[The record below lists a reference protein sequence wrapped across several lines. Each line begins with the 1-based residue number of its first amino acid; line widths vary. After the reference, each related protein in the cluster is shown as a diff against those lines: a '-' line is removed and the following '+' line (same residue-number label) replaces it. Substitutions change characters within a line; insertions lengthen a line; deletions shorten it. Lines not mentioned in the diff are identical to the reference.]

1 MILEGELLMSLL
13 PVDKAQEIAINKATD
28 MITGELE
35 KSGRETEKLL
45 AVYNDTIK
53 NQLKSIV
60 TQHKI
65 VGGVAGALPTLGIAT
80 TLNLIVLYVRLSKA
94 VNMEVLVEF
103 DELFSKAIRASGG
116 AFIALGVV
124 LVGIKFIVTALE
136 VSGIGLPPGLLAGAI
151 SGAFLTHKAGLN
163 FANNVSKMVDEALLS
178 EETKQLPP
186 KKGFLRRMIPFM

>member
-1 MILEGELLMSLL
+1 MSSL
-13 PVDKAQEIAINKATD
+13 PVDKAQGIALNKAMD
-28 MITGELE
+28 MMTRGLE
-35 KSGRETEKLL
+35 QSSRETEKLL

-53 NQLKSIV
+53 NKLKSIV

-116 AFIALGVV
+116 AFIALGVA

-178 EETKQLPP
+178 EEEKQLPP

>member
-13 PVDKAQEIAINKATD
+13 PVDKAQGIAINKATD
-28 MITGELE
+28 MIAGGLE
-35 KSGRETEKLL
+35 KSSRETEKLL

-53 NQLKSIV
+53 NKLKSIV

-94 VNMEVLVEF
+94 VNMEILVEF

-116 AFIALGVV
+116 AFIALGVA

-186 KKGFLRRMIPFM
+186 KKGFFRRMIPFM

>member
-1 MILEGELLMSLL
+1 M
-13 PVDKAQEIAINKATD
+13 
-28 MITGELE
+28 
-35 KSGRETEKLL
+35 
-45 AVYNDTIK
+45 
-53 NQLKSIV
+53 

-116 AFIALGVV
+116 AFIALGVA

-178 EETKQLPP
+178 EKTKQLPP
-186 KKGFLRRMIPFM
+186 KKGFFRRMIPFM

>member
-1 MILEGELLMSLL
+1 
-13 PVDKAQEIAINKATD
+13 
-28 MITGELE
+28 
-35 KSGRETEKLL
+35 
-45 AVYNDTIK
+45 
-53 NQLKSIV
+53 
-60 TQHKI
+60 
-65 VGGVAGALPTLGIAT
+65 
-80 TLNLIVLYVRLSKA
+80 
-94 VNMEVLVEF
+94 MEVLVEF

-116 AFIALGVV
+116 AFIALGVA

-178 EETKQLPP
+178 EKTKQLPP

>member
-28 MITGELE
+28 MITGGLE

-53 NQLKSIV
+53 NKLKSIV

-116 AFIALGVV
+116 AFIALGVA

-178 EETKQLPP
+178 EEMKQLPP